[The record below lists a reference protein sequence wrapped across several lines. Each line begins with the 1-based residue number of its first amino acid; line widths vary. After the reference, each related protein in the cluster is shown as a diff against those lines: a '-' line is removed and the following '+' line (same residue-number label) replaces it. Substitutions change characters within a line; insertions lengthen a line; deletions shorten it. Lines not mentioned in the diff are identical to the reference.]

1 MRYRNGQ
8 IAELA
13 VQAHFIK
20 LGYEVFNNVCAHGPI
35 DLVVVD
41 LETGTSTFIDVKS
54 VATLTYNKDGSVS
67 PAFGNRLGLK
77 DGVWNIGYI
86 HETDEVIYP
95 EGFSVHPSNNA

>member
-8 IAELA
+8 IGELA
-13 VQAHFIK
+13 VQAHFLK

-54 VATLTYNKDGSVS
+54 IATLTYNKDGSIS

-77 DGVWNIGYI
+77 NGVWNIGYI
-86 HETDEVIYP
+86 HETKEVIYP
-95 EGFSVHPSNNA
+95 EGFTLHPSDNT